1 MDPTQGH
8 ASGAVTTLRLSASE
22 TVPVLR
28 EFAEGL
34 VVGLLGS
41 SLRLETHD
49 DFVRV
54 FGPGTSGAVAVR
66 IAPVGHGLATVSVEG
81 TVDGR
86 PNLAGELRDRLV
98 RVAMRRA
105 TPPPADAYCHALG
118 FGRECDRRKGHTGH
132 HLSVAET
139 PVAWTSDGG
148 ATVEYESRFVIED
161 LLDRIRTLESAVARS
176 EARPSSAVLPSPPLA
191 RPLDRPGTERP
202 RPLPSGPTRPRARAR
217 ARSARSSKSS

>member
-8 ASGAVTTLRLSASE
+8 ASGAVATLRLGAADA
-22 TVPVLR
+22 VPVLR

-54 FGPGTSGAVAVR
+54 FGPGTSGAIAVR
-66 IAPVGHGLATVSVEG
+66 IEPAATGLVTVSVEG
-81 TVDGR
+81 SVEGR
-86 PNLAGELRDRLV
+86 PGLDVELRDRLV
-98 RVAMRRA
+98 RIALRHA
-105 TPPPADAYCHALG
+105 TPPPVDAYCHALG

-132 HLSVAET
+132 HLSVAAT
-139 PVAWTSDGG
+139 PVAWTPDGG
-148 ATVEYESRFVIED
+148 AIVEYESRFVIED

-176 EARPSSAVLPSPPLA
+176 EATSALPLSSRAGA
-191 RPLDRPGTERP
+191 RPDLGRP
-202 RPLPSGPTRPRARAR
+202 RPTPAGPSRPRVKARAR
-217 ARSARSSKSS
+217 QGRGSKSS